1 MLLLLWRLHPCCHYP
16 PLVSGVCNLFVAV
29 SFYVKSALQCFK
41 QLGIF
46 LQSGSRLLVSPF
58 KACAT
63 SAIFL
68 GMMYFSLT
76 LTSHSYCAS
85 VKRFGVTFSFFSVM
99 AVSPNCTCMS
109 INLKPPSLEELLLL
123 GCWFIVLLNSERQG
137 SEL

>member
-1 MLLLLWRLHPCCHYP
+1 MLLLWRLHPCCHYP
-16 PLVSGVCNLFVAV
+16 PLVSGVCNSLVAV
-29 SFYVKSALQCFK
+29 SFYVKSALRCFK

-46 LQSGSRLLVSPF
+46 LQTGRRILVSPF

-68 GMMYFSLT
+68 GTMFFSLT
-76 LTSHSYCAS
+76 PTSPSYRAS
-85 VKRFGVTFSFFSVM
+85 VKPFGVTFFFFPVT
-99 AVSPNCTCMS
+99 AVSPNCTCVS
-109 INLKPPSLEELLLL
+109 INLKPLSLEELLLL